1 MEQLSASIEQL
12 AAAVVMA
19 KADDLPALAA
29 IHDHLKALHKDAQ
42 SVPAPVGP
50 HLTAS
55 AGAAETLVER
65 MILREAGDDQAAMRQ
80 LEQHLKE
87 FQGIVEGRFPSNSG
101 SGATL
106 NAPSPPPAAPG
117 APEEDQ
123 GFIPDP
129 AELPLIT
136 EFVAEAGEHIE
147 TAETALLK
155 IEEQPDDPDAV
166 NTIFRAFHTIK
177 GVAGYLNLKQI
188 GSLAHVAENLLDL
201 ARQGK
206 LQLRDAAVDVV
217 LETIDLLKSM
227 VRELDQA
234 IKNGGRVPPE
244 KRLAG
249 VLQRIGNVISGDGG
263 ANAAAIAP
271 VAIAQQQP
279 QPTATATEQPAVRE
293 SVEST
298 KATAVEKP
306 RESVQA
312 GVAEATV
319 KVATNRLDSLINAI
333 GELTIACSMVS
344 RGISAVEGIDPKL
357 LRGIGHLGKITRELQ
372 DLAMSIRM
380 VPVQSVL
387 QRMSR
392 IVRDLA
398 RKTGKQV
405 ELVIEGGD
413 TELDRNL
420 VDALGDPLVH
430 MIRNSV
436 DHGIESPDE
445 RIKAGKPPTGKVH
458 VKARHQAGNI
468 VIEIAD
474 DGKGLPTQKI
484 LRKAIQ
490 AGIVQEGQQLSEQ
503 EIFKL
508 IFHPGLSTAEKVT
521 DVSGRGVGMDVVRKN
536 VEALRGR
543 VDITSVQGR
552 GSTFTIRLPLTLAV
566 IDGLVVK
573 ASGHSFILPIT
584 NVEQTIQLK
593 PEQLSTVQNR
603 GRMCMVRDRLL
614 PLHRLDEV
622 LGAPPS
628 EQGLLNGLLVVVH
641 DHEQSCGLYVDELLG
656 QEQVV
661 IKSLGGTIGGVPG
674 IAGGAIRGD
683 GDVSLI
689 IDVSGLIRLASNA
702 QQAAAVN

>member
-1 MEQLSASIEQL
+1 MEQLSVSIEQL

-29 IHDHLKALHKDAQ
+29 IHDQLKALQRAAE
-42 SVPAPVGP
+42 SISAPVGP

-80 LEQHLKE
+80 LEGHLKE
-87 FQGIVEGRFPSNSG
+87 LQGIVEGRFPTSNG
-101 SGATL
+101 SSATL
-106 NAPSPPPAAPG
+106 NPPSPPPATPA
-117 APEEDQ
+117 APEQDQ

-155 IEEQPDDPDAV
+155 IEEQPDDPDAI

-177 GVAGYLNLKQI
+177 GVAGYLNLKPI

-249 VLQRIGNVISGDGG
+249 VLQRLGNVISGEGG
-263 ANAAAIAP
+263 ANAAEVAP
-271 VAIAQQQP
+271 AAVAQQQP
-279 QPTATATEQPAVRE
+279 QPTATEQPAAQE

-298 KATAVEKP
+298 KAAVVETR

-312 GVAEATV
+312 AVAETTV

-344 RGISAVEGIDPKL
+344 RGILAVEGIDPKL
-357 LRGIGHLGKITRELQ
+357 VRGIGHLGKITRELQ

-398 RKTGKQV
+398 RKTGKQI

-420 VDALGDPLVH
+420 VDALSDPLVH

-436 DHGIESPDE
+436 DHGIETPEE
-445 RIKAGKPPTGKVH
+445 RIKAGKSPTGKVH

-468 VIEIAD
+468 LIEIAD

-543 VDITSVQGR
+543 VDIASVEGQ

-573 ASGHSFILPIT
+573 ASGHSFIVPIT

-593 PEQLSTVQNR
+593 PQQISTVQNR

-614 PLHRLDEV
+614 PLHRLDDV
-622 LGAPPS
+622 LGCPAR
-628 EQGLLNGLLVVVH
+628 EQDLLKGLLVVVH
-641 DHEQSCGLYVDELLG
+641 DHEQSCGLYVDELVG

-689 IDVSGLIRLASNA
+689 IDVSGLIRLGSKG
-702 QQAAAVN
+702 QEAAAVAA